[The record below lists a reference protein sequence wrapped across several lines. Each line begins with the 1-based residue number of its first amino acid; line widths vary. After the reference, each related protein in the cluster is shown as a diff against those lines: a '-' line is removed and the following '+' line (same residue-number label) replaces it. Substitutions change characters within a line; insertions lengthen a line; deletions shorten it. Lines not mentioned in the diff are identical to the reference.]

1 MFCSKR
7 GTETLDDSQFCR
19 KCGKALSV
27 APSGKVTVGNF
38 SVNLPSDAATYFLVF
53 DNRFSLLSKKEG

>member
-1 MFCSKR
+1 
-7 GTETLDDSQFCR
+7 
-19 KCGKALSV
+19 V